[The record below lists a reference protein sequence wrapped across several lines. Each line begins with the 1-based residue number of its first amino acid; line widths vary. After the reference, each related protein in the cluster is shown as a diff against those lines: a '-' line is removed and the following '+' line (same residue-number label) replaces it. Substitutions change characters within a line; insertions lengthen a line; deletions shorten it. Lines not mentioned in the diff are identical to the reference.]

1 MDDSDE
7 IRSDAFE
14 AMLESLQAGCV
25 NPDHGLFGP
34 ESWTWRVGREFV
46 NFMGAGRAAL
56 LQMAHPW
63 VATAIAQHSNA
74 AHDIS
79 GRFRRTFV
87 ALYGMMFGS
96 LETSVDA
103 ARRVHRLHGGIR
115 GRLDVDAGAW
125 TAGASYAANV
135 EEALM
140 WVHATLIDTSFVVY
154 ERCVMERSWDERCAH
169 YQESRRFGRLFGLTD
184 RVMPTD
190 YAGFLRYW
198 ETMLASGTLAVTPA
212 AMAMAPQ
219 LLAPTGGAMAPMW
232 EVHKAIT
239 SSLLPSVVREGY
251 RLTLG
256 RRERALA
263 GVAMSG
269 MRRVVH
275 TLPPRLRYVSAWHD
289 AQRRI
294 AGKPGQDRVSEVVW
308 RRVIATLLGRPAF
321 GRAPGR
327 G

>member
-7 IRSDAFE
+7 IQSDAFE
-14 AMLESLQAGCV
+14 AMLASLRAGCV

-34 ESWTWRVGREFV
+34 DSWTWRVGRELV

-74 AHDIS
+74 ANDIA
-79 GRFRRTFV
+79 GRFRRTFLS
-87 ALYGMMFGS
+87 LYGMMFGS
-96 LETSVDA
+96 LDMCLDA
-103 ARRVHRLHGGIR
+103 ARRVHRIHGGIR
-115 GRLDVDAGAW
+115 GRLDIGAGSWKAGAP
-125 TAGASYAANV
+125 YAANV

-154 ERCVMERSWDERCAH
+154 DRCVMERSWEERCAH

-190 YAGFLRYW
+190 YAGFVRYW
-198 ETMLASGTLAVTPA
+198 EVMLSSGALAVTPA

-219 LLAPTGGAMAPMW
+219 LLAPSGGLMAPMW
-232 EVHKAIT
+232 EVHRAIT
-239 SSLLPSVVREGY
+239 CALLPTAVREGY
-251 RLTLG
+251 GLPLG
-256 RRERALA
+256 RLEWAVA
-263 GVAMSG
+263 GAAMGG

-294 AGKPGQDRVSEVVW
+294 AGKPGQDRVAGVVW
-308 RRVIATLLGRPAF
+308 TRLIGTLLGGQAL
-321 GRAPGR
+321 GRAAER